1 MKDNGRTHRSTVRA
15 PRSSITVI
23 AIRATI
29 KTASF
34 TVKVSTHGKMDQ
46 SIQANLRTAT
56 NVAKANRPLSILSQQ
71 ACKELQFT
79 KVASKMITNT
89 DLEQSFGQQV
99 EGMMGNLVKTKDMV
113 MEKCSTAMAQPTKAS
128 GQEDSKTA
136 SESR

>member
-1 MKDNGRTHRSTVRA
+1 MDMA

-29 KTASF
+29 KTASS
-34 TVKVSTHGKMDQ
+34 TVKVSTRGKMDQ
-46 SIQANLRTAT
+46 SIQASSRTAT
-56 NVAKANRPLSILSQQ
+56 KLAWANGLSSILSQLHQYQQQQQQ

-79 KVASKMITNT
+79 KAASKMIAKT

-99 EGMMGNLVKTKDMV
+99 EGMMGNLVKTKDMA
-113 MEKCSTAMAQPTKAS
+113 MEKCSTAMAQPTKAI